1 MRPFELTLSIL
12 AVISAI
18 AVFLP
23 KFPDLWKYKIL
34 PIILGLAALAQI
46 FFEGFRWQLWPLMIA
61 ALLLVLLALTKK
73 EGRGKKLLAGLALIL
88 ALISIAG
95 AVIFPVP
102 DPYPVTGPYQV
113 GSREIHLID
122 SSRNEIYGTDPA
134 APREFMAQ
142 IWYPAEPGSSNQ
154 QAQWMPAI
162 KFAGPAIADKLNL
175 PAFTLGHL
183 KYVLTNAF
191 LEAEP
196 VQDGKTFPVLIFSHG
211 WEGFKE
217 QNIYQVEELASHGY
231 VVIGISHTYGSMLT
245 VFPDG
250 RQVPTNQNALPDDV
264 SEEAYDRASNLLVQ
278 QWAGDIARTLDELES
293 MDQESGDW
301 FLSGIVDLDRV
312 GVFGHSTGGGAAV
325 EFCLL
330 DERCQAIL
338 GMDVWAEPAQPEIL
352 EMHLTQPALIMLS
365 EGWYSPNEPDR
376 NYELLGTLA
385 ERAESDVDEMAL
397 SGTRHY
403 DFTSLP
409 LLTPLA
415 AQLGLKGPIPG
426 TLGLEIINA
435 ETVAFFDKYLK
446 GNKSISLEEI
456 SNQYPEAIWIERP

>member
-1 MRPFELTLSIL
+1 MLPG
-12 AVISAI
+12 ISTR
-18 AVFLP
+18 L
-23 KFPDLWKYKIL
+23 KKIFL
-34 PIILGLAALAQI
+34 PIIMGLAALAQI
-46 FFEGFRWQLWPLMIA
+46 LLEGFRWQLWPLLIA
-61 ALLLVLLALTKK
+61 VIALITISQIKDHFKGRGLIVALTIFFSFTS
-73 EGRGKKLLAGLALIL
+73 LLAGT
-88 ALISIAG
+88 
-95 AVIFPVP
+95 IFPVP
-102 DPYPVTGPYQV
+102 DPFLMTGPYQV
-113 GSREIHLID
+113 GTREIHLID
-122 SSRNEIYGTDPA
+122 PSRNEIYGTDLN

-142 IWYPAEPGSSNQ
+142 IWYPAEPGPADQ

-162 KFAGPAIADKLNL
+162 KYAAPAIADKLDL

-183 KYVLTNAF
+183 KYVLANAF

-231 VVIGISHTYGSMLT
+231 VVIGISHTYGSVLT

-250 RQVPTNQNALPDDV
+250 RQIPTNQNALPDGV
-264 SEEAYDRASNLLVQ
+264 SDEAYDQASNTLVQ

-293 MDQESGDW
+293 MDQESGVW
-301 FLSGIVDLDRV
+301 FLSGKIDLDRV
-312 GVFGHSTGGGAAV
+312 GMFGHSTGGGATV
-325 EFCLL
+325 EFCLV
-330 DERCQAIL
+330 DDRCQAIF

-352 EMHLTQPALIMLS
+352 KLHLTQPALILLS
-365 EGWYSPNEPDR
+365 EGWYSPNESDR

-385 ERAESDVDEMAL
+385 ERAESDVDEIAL
-397 SGTRHY
+397 IGTRHY

-435 ETVAFFDKYLK
+435 ESVAFFDKYLK
-446 GNKSISLEEI
+446 GDKSISLEEI
-456 SNQYPEAIWIERP
+456 SNQYPEAIWIIRP

>member
-1 MRPFELTLSIL
+1 MRTYELALALLTLLSGL
-12 AVISAI
+12 LFALPGISTR
-18 AVFLP
+18 L
-23 KFPDLWKYKIL
+23 KKNIL
-34 PIILGLAALAQI
+34 PPILGLAALAQI
-46 FFEGFRWQLWPLMIA
+46 FLEGFRWQLWPLLIGAA
-61 ALLLVLLALTKK
+61 ALIALSQFKDK
-73 EGRGKKLLAGLALIL
+73 FRGRGLIVGLSIIFVIASLLG
-88 ALISIAG
+88 G
-95 AVIFPVP
+95 TIFPVP
-102 DPYPVTGPYQV
+102 DPYPITGPYQV
-113 GSREIHLID
+113 GTREIHLVD
-122 SSRNEIYGTDPA
+122 PDRNELYGSDPA
-134 APREFMAQ
+134 VPREFMAQ
-142 IWYPAEPGSSNQ
+142 IWYPAVPGPGDE

-162 KFAGPAIADKLNL
+162 QYAGPAIADKLDL

-183 KYVLTNAF
+183 KYVLANAI

-196 VQDGKTFPVLIFSHG
+196 VQDGALFPVLIFSHG

-231 VVIGISHTYGSMLT
+231 VVIGISHTYGSVLT

-250 RQVPTNQNALPDDV
+250 RQVPTNQNALPDGV
-264 SEEAYDRASNLLVQ
+264 SDEAYDQASNTLVQ
-278 QWAGDIARTLDELES
+278 QWAGDIARTLDVLES

-301 FLSGIVDLDRV
+301 FLSGKVDLKRV
-312 GVFGHSTGGGAAV
+312 GLFGHSTGGGAAV
-325 EFCLL
+325 KFCLV

-352 EMHLTQPALIMLS
+352 ELHLDQPALIMHS
-365 EGWYSPNEPDR
+365 EDWYSPNEPDR
-376 NYELLGTLA
+376 NYDLIGTLA
-385 ERAESDVDEMAL
+385 ERAENIVDEIAL

-446 GNKSISLEEI
+446 GDKSVSLEEI
-456 SNQYPEAIWIERP
+456 SNQYPEAIWILRP

>member
-1 MRPFELTLSIL
+1 MRSLELILSVLAILSAATL
-12 AVISAI
+12 
-18 AVFLP
+18 FLP
-23 KFPDLWKYKIL
+23 KFPDLWKSKIL
-34 PIILGLAALAQI
+34 PVILGLATLAQI
-46 FFEGFRWQLWPLMIA
+46 TLEGFRWQLWPLMIA
-61 ALLLVLLALTKK
+61 ITLLVLLALTKK
-73 EGRGKKLLAGLALIL
+73 EGRGKKLLAGLAALL

-102 DPYPVTGPYQV
+102 DPYPISGPYQV
-113 GSREIHLID
+113 GTREIHLID
-122 SSRNEIYGTDPA
+122 PSRNEIYGTDPA

-142 IWYPAEPGSSNQ
+142 IWYPAKPGIEDQ

-162 KFAGPAIADKLNL
+162 KYAAPAIADKLDL

-183 KYVLTNAF
+183 KYVLANAY

-196 VQDGKTFPVLIFSHG
+196 IEDGSAFPVLIFSHG

-231 VVIGISHTYGSMLT
+231 VVIGISHTYGSVLT

-250 RQVPTNQNALPDDV
+250 RRVPTNQQALPEGV
-264 SEEAYDRASNLLVQ
+264 SDEAYDRASNLLVQ
-278 QWAGDIARTLDELES
+278 QWAGDIIWTLDELES
-293 MDQESGDW
+293 WDQDSGGW
-301 FLSGIVDLDRV
+301 FLSGMVDLDQV

-325 EFCLL
+325 EFCLV
-330 DERCQAIL
+330 DARCQAIL
-338 GMDVWAEPAQPEIL
+338 GMDIWAVPAEPEIL
-352 EMHLTQPALIMLS
+352 ELHLTQPALSMLS

-376 NYELLGTLA
+376 NYELIGTLA
-385 ERAESDVDEMAL
+385 ERAESDVDEIAL
-397 SGTRHY
+397 IGTRHY
-403 DFTSLP
+403 DFSSLP

-435 ETVAFFDKYLK
+435 ESVAFFDKYLK
-446 GNKSISLEEI
+446 GDKSINLEEI
-456 SNQYPEAIWIERP
+456 SNRYPEALWIERP

>member
-1 MRPFELTLSIL
+1 MRTYELTLALLTLLSGL
-12 AVISAI
+12 LLGLPGISTR
-18 AVFLP
+18 L
-23 KFPDLWKYKIL
+23 KKTIL

-46 FFEGFRWQLWPLMIA
+46 LWEGFRWQLWPLLIA
-61 ALLLVLLALTKK
+61 VI
-73 EGRGKKLLAGLALIL
+73 ALIVL
-88 ALISIAG
+88 AQIKNQFRGRNLFLGLSISFVFISLLG
-95 AVIFPVP
+95 GTVFPVP
-102 DPYPVTGPYQV
+102 DPFPITGPYQV
-113 GSREIHLID
+113 GTREIHLVD
-122 SSRNEIYGTDPA
+122 PNRNELYGSDPA

-142 IWYPAEPGSSNQ
+142 IWYPAEPGPNDQ

-162 KFAGPAIADKLNL
+162 QFAGPAIAAKLDL

-183 KYVLTNAF
+183 KYVLANAF
-191 LEAEP
+191 LEADP

-231 VVIGISHTYGSMLT
+231 VVIGISHTYGSVLT

-250 RQVPTNQNALPDDV
+250 RQVPTNQNALPDGV
-264 SEEAYDRASNLLVQ
+264 SDEAYDQASNLVVQ
-278 QWAGDIARTLDELES
+278 QWAGDISWTLDELES

-301 FLSGIVDLDRV
+301 FLSGKVDLERV

-325 EFCLL
+325 EFCLV
-330 DERCQAIL
+330 DKRCQVIL

-352 EMHLTQPALIMLS
+352 ALHLTQPALIMHS
-365 EGWYSPNEPDR
+365 EDWYSPNEPDR
-376 NYELLGTLA
+376 NYELIGTLA
-385 ERAESDVDEMAL
+385 ERAESDVDEIVL

-446 GNKSISLEEI
+446 GDKNINLEEI
-456 SNQYPEAIWIERP
+456 SSQYPEAIWIVRP

>member
-1 MRPFELTLSIL
+1 MQLLIIIL
-12 AVISAI
+12 AAI
-18 AVFLP
+18 QA
-23 KFPDLWKYKIL
+23 K
-34 PIILGLAALAQI
+34 
-46 FFEGFRWQLWPLMIA
+46 
-61 ALLLVLLALTKK
+61 
-73 EGRGKKLLAGLALIL
+73 GRGKNLLAGLAALLI
-88 ALISIAG
+88 LISIVG

-113 GSREIHLID
+113 GTREIHLID
-122 SSRNEIYGTDPA
+122 PSRNEIYGTDPA

-142 IWYPAEPGSSNQ
+142 IWYPAEPGIEDQ

-162 KFAGPAIADKLNL
+162 QYAAPAIAEKLDL

-183 KYVLTNAF
+183 KYVLANAF
-191 LEAEP
+191 LEAKPIE
-196 VQDGKTFPVLIFSHG
+196 DGSIFPVLIFSHG

-231 VVIGISHTYGSMLT
+231 VVIGISHTYGSVLT

-250 RQVPTNQNALPDDV
+250 RQVPTNQQALPYGV
-264 SEEAYDRASNLLVQ
+264 SDEAYDRASNTLVQ
-278 QWAGDIARTLDELES
+278 QWAGDIALTLDELES
-293 MDQESGDW
+293 MDQESGVW
-301 FLSGIVDLDRV
+301 FLSGKIDLDQV
-312 GVFGHSTGGGAAV
+312 GLFGHSTGGGAAV
-325 EFCLL
+325 EFCLV

-338 GMDVWAEPAQPEIL
+338 GMDVWAEPAEPEIL
-352 EMHLTQPALIMLS
+352 ELHLTQPALIMHS
-365 EGWYSPNEPDR
+365 EDWYSPNEPDR
-376 NYELLGTLA
+376 NYELIGTLA
-385 ERAESDVDEMAL
+385 ERAESDVDEIVL
-397 SGTRHY
+397 IGTRHY

-446 GNKSISLEEI
+446 GHSSINLEEI
-456 SNQYPEAIWIERP
+456 SNQYSEAIWLIRP